1 MPEELTTKQFIDME
15 TGKPISNPVY
25 IGDVYDKDGADAVLR
40 LFGQDK
46 TRDTCGRVGDYRIT
60 DDPVLA
66 ENHLWPDGSPIDP
79 VAWPELHAYAAR
91 LGWQTDAAGR
101 FLLPDLRG
109 KYLVGADSRDPDF
122 AAGKESGE
130 KAHTLTKAELPNVS
144 IGLGAAVIKSDTEAI
159 RVTDSG
165 PLWYRMGRSVQETA
179 GPLGN
184 GEPHNNLPPY
194 RAVYILLRAKPDPV
208 VAQEV
213 AADRLA
219 TARKIGSA
227 SFDGSADI
235 TLAQMGAATVAQ
247 GEKADSAMPK
257 TGGIFSGP
265 IIASGIT
272 SKTAMAV
279 NEQLFLSTLTQNYGI
294 KAEAASGYTMVWGMA
309 GAKIT
314 DMNGMLKPLLA
325 SNISGSSSRRYK
337 HRIRDMD
344 EDTAKR
350 LLQLRPVGFEY
361 KKELNDPGPKYG
373 LVAEELAEID
383 STCVYKDGNGQAEG
397 INYTMLV
404 PQLIKLCQIQQAQI
418 DALAAHLAALEAL

>member
-1 MPEELTTKQFIDME
+1 MAEELTTKQFVDIE

-66 ENHLWPDGSPIDP
+66 ENHLWPDGGPIDP

-91 LGWQTDAAGR
+91 LGWQTDAAGH

-194 RAVYILLRAKPDPV
+194 RAVYIQLRAKPDPV

-219 TARKIGSA
+219 TARRIGST
-227 SFDGSADI
+227 SFDGSGDI
-235 TLAQMGAATVAQ
+235 TLAQMGAMAA
-247 GEKADSAMPK
+247 S
-257 TGGIFSGP
+257 
-265 IIASGIT
+265 SGIHNT
-272 SKTAMAV
+272 TETDTGEIWIDGRKIYRKTFEVQSALPTGAF
-279 NEQLFLSTLTQNYGI
+279 EQLISIDKFPNIFDFVGVTGFRISPSENGGSNGI
-294 KAEAASGYTMVWGMA
+294 VMMPLVSNGSLFHFQAIKMDLRGVELFRTIIEAGMIPETVYTWYLDVRYT
-309 GAKIT
+309 KTT
-314 DMNGMLKPLLA
+314 D
-325 SNISGSSSRRYK
+325 
-337 HRIRDMD
+337 
-344 EDTAKR
+344 
-350 LLQLRPVGFEY
+350 
-361 KKELNDPGPKYG
+361 
-373 LVAEELAEID
+373 
-383 STCVYKDGNGQAEG
+383 
-397 INYTMLV
+397 
-404 PQLIKLCQIQQAQI
+404 
-418 DALAAHLAALEAL
+418 